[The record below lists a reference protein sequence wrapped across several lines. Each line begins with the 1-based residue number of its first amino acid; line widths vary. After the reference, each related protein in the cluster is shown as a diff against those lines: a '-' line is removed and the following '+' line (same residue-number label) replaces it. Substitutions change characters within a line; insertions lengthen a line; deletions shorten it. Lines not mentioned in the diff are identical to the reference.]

1 MVIVDYLG
9 RMGNNLFQYV
19 IGRIIA
25 EELGLALSVEPI
37 PGFPETFTTIEGT
50 CIREPWQFYEGF
62 KLPLES
68 ILNSPPVTGYALR
81 GYFQRSEYY
90 IPHRTKIR
98 QWLKPSTEYYKKLPD
113 RYLDGLSQALV
124 VNVRRTDY
132 TSNGWALPFSYYDTA
147 IKQYQGQFSDLWIV
161 TDDCHD
167 PFFRRFRKYSPKFL
181 CTDSV
186 TQLTA
191 LTLAPRLIMSQS
203 SFSWWGAFLGEN
215 TSVVAPKV
223 SFGCWSGK
231 APFQDADLLQ
241 GLDFEHIT
249 CNEPYK
255 PSKIEAFYNATQP
268 ILVRAVQKA
277 WKMKKLFAPGRKEK
291 QG

>member
-1 MVIVDYLG
+1 VVEVNYLG
-9 RMGNNLFQYV
+9 RLGNNLFQYV

-25 EELGLALSVEPI
+25 EELGLTLSVAPI
-37 PGFPETFTTIEGT
+37 PGFPETFKTIEGT
-50 CIREPWQFYEGF
+50 CIREPSQFYKGF
-62 KLPLES
+62 KIPLET
-68 ILNSPPVTGYALR
+68 ILNSPAVTGYVLR

-90 IPHRTKIR
+90 IPHRLKIR
-98 QWLKPSTEYYKKLPD
+98 RWLKPSIEHYEKIPD
-113 RYLDGLSQALV
+113 RYKDSLSQALV

-161 TDDCHD
+161 TDDCYD
-167 PFFRRFRKYSPKFL
+167 PFFRRFRKYSPNFL
-181 CTDSV
+181 CADSV
-186 TQLTA
+186 TQITA

-203 SFSWWGAFLGEN
+203 SFSWWGAFLAEN
-215 TSVVAPKV
+215 SSVIAPKV

-268 ILVRAVQKA
+268 ILNRVARKA
-277 WKMKKLFAPGRKEK
+277 QTLKRLFAPCQEEK
-291 QG
+291 